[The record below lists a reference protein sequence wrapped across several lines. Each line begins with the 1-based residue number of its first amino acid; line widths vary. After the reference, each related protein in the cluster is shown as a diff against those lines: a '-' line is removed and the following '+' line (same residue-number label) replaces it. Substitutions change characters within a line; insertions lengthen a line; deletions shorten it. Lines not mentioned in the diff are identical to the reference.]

1 MHFHHRLPHEE
12 QPTLRPIYKI
22 RKWSITPKVSV
33 LLAEAKQSPYFWGLS
48 DWLLLYIGFFRALK
62 KNLVVK
68 ISSTIYCLKS
78 FDCETFWPEFFPTFF
93 FFLNFKKRP
102 VKYFVLAYD
111 LSIEVRPC
119 LFLEFFLEK
128 FSKIFFF

>member
-33 LLAEAKQSPYFWGLS
+33 LLAVAKQSPYFWGLS
-48 DWLLLYIGFFRALK
+48 DWLLLYIGFFRAFK
-62 KNLVVK
+62 KKFGSQK
-68 ISSTIYCLKS
+68 ILNYILFEIFRLWNFLTRIFSNN
-78 FDCETFWPEFFPTFF
+78 F